1 MICDC
6 SDKKNYLI
14 PYRMLKF
21 CGRRGMERVKVH
33 TVISIKQ
40 SNWLENF
47 ISFYTQKQDKARND
61 FEKVL
66 YKLLKNEFY
75 GKTMENVKSRLR
87 IECFKKDDTN
97 KIIKQ
102 QSKKTS
108 NGLQKFL

>member
-6 SDKKNYLI
+6 SDKNNYLI
-14 PYRMLKF
+14 HYRMLKF
-21 CGRRGMERVKVH
+21 CVRRGMEIVKVH
-33 TVISIKQ
+33 TVFSFKQ
-40 SNWLENF
+40 SNCLEKYK
-47 ISFYTQKQDKARND
+47 SFDIQKQDKVRSD
-61 FEKVL
+61 FERVF

-87 IECFKKDDTN
+87 IECFKRDDTN

-108 NGLQKFL
+108 NGLQKIL